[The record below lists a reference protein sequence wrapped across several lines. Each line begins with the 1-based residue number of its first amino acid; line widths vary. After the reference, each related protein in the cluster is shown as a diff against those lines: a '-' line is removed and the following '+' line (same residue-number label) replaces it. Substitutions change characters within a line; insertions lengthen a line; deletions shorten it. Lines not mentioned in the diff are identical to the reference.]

1 MEEKKPFPWRKKNVS
16 KVGKIPLLSN
26 TTKRRCLHISDLLK
40 QLLNKLK
47 KAQLFDIYLDETT
60 DVSEEVRLILC
71 RRFSIQETK
80 NIGEFFVVL
89 TLEFAQ
95 LLKPSSPNGI
105 SSLKIMDF
113 LGWSIRQL
121 LPAEQHPCNALLME
135 LSEKE
140 KQFPWLCFNLFFGG
154 NLSVTDRSFLKWLKK
169 LRSRWSSHFGDCS
182 RCISSASCEKCGFNP
197 VSKTFFI
204 RGSTSLIEFVF
215 FVLFRQEQKILARE
229 GRLLACDQ
237 KRKSLIGWD
246 FGIQECWEVIRKIC

>member
-1 MEEKKPFPWRKKNVS
+1 MEEKQPFPWRKKNVS

-47 KAQLFDIYLDETT
+47 KAQKQQMFQK
-60 DVSEEVRLILC
+60 
-71 RRFSIQETK
+71 RFGWFCVVGFPSRKQKTLASC
-80 NIGEFFVVL
+80 VVL

-229 GRLLACDQ
+229 GGLLACDQ